1 MTSAGPAGRAGRI
14 AEVPAEPTPDGA
26 ARMVEAL
33 AAAFDGGP
41 AVLPLDAANPVSAA
55 AVRAGA
61 RLDLPIDDDI
71 ALLVPTSGSTGVPK
85 VVQLSVAALRASGTA
100 TNALLGGPGRWLL
113 ALPLTH
119 VAGIQ
124 VLARSALAGLDPVA
138 LDLQDGF
145 QAEALI
151 DGLAALG
158 PGRRYL
164 SLVPTQLHRVLDSPE
179 ATAALATADGLL
191 LGGAA
196 ASDEVLARA
205 RGAGVTVIT
214 TYGMSETAGG
224 CVYDGAPIPG
234 ARFRIR
240 ASDGRVQLGGPML
253 ARGYR
258 GLPEL
263 SAELFAG
270 GWFTTSDL
278 GAIGPDGRLRILGR
292 ADDVVITGG
301 EKVVLGAV
309 EASVAAYPG
318 VREAAVVAVP
328 DAQWGQRIV
337 AWVIPASGAA
347 SPAENLDRSGARAPL
362 SPRSSPGSPETELV
376 DAVRAHV
383 RADLGRAAAPREVR
397 VVGELPRLALGKV
410 DRAAIRA
417 ASAPLP
423 EIIGPPPPSR

>member
-1 MTSAGPAGRAGRI
+1 MTSWGSAGRI
-14 AEVPAEPTPDGA
+14 VEVPAEPTPAGA

-33 AAAFDGGP
+33 MAAFDGGP
-41 AVLPLDAANPVSAA
+41 AVLPVGEVGGAD
-55 AVRAGA
+55 VRAGA
-61 RLDLPIDDDI
+61 RLDLPIDEDI

-85 VVQLSVAALRASGTA
+85 VVQLSSAALRASGTA
-100 TNALLGGPGRWLL
+100 THELLGGPGRWLL

-124 VLARSALAGLDPVA
+124 VLARSALAGFDPVA
-138 LDLQDGF
+138 LDLRHGF
-145 QAEALI
+145 RVEALI
-151 DGLAALG
+151 DGMAALG
-158 PGRRYL
+158 SGRRYL

-196 ASDEVLARA
+196 ASDAVLGRARA
-205 RGAGVTVIT
+205 AGITVVT

-224 CVYDGAPIPG
+224 CVYDGTPIPG

-240 ASDGRVQLGGPML
+240 ASDGRIQLGGAMV

-263 SAELFAG
+263 SAQLFAD

-278 GAIGPDGRLRILGR
+278 GAMRPDGRLRILGR

-309 EASVAAYPG
+309 EASVAEHPG

-328 DAQWGQRIV
+328 DAEWGQRIV
-337 AWVIPASGAA
+337 AWVIPAA
-347 SPAENLDRSGARAPL
+347 PAPTRPTADDLDRIGASAPL
-362 SPRSSPGSPETELV
+362 SPRSSPGSSGAGLGE
-376 DAVRAHV
+376 AVRAYV

-397 VVGELPRLALGKV
+397 VVDELPRLALGKV

-417 ASAPLP
+417 AS
-423 EIIGPPPPSR
+423 S